1 MSPRHLP
8 ALLIAIVLASTGCST
23 IHGDDMDG
31 AIGKTAQGF
40 GSFLDGIN
48 SELRTRIWRSDAA
61 APTSA
66 PGQ

>member
-1 MSPRHLP
+1 
-8 ALLIAIVLASTGCST
+8 
-23 IHGDDMDG
+23 MDG